1 VWFCRRPVLSFLYHC
16 KEAPSQMD
24 APPTNAANPA
34 EPSPAKKAYEA
45 PVLQQWG
52 TLRDLTQSVSN
63 KGGKDNFKN
72 NRKTR

>member
-1 VWFCRRPVLSFLYHC
+1 
-16 KEAPSQMD
+16 MD

-45 PVLQQWG
+45 PVLQKWG
-52 TLRDLTQSVSN
+52 TLRDLTQTLSN
-63 KGGKDNFKN
+63 TGGKDNWG